1 MKFPAFNQFS
11 FLFSLPPHTNKQF
24 LIFAVSFFIVEKV
37 FSAAMSS
44 LTNQIIFDNLRDC
57 KITPSR
63 SNDSYILAVQ
73 SWFWNIIVEANLSMD
88 CLTLQNYVDKESV
101 AITEYLKRIWE
112 NHNGRYEALLRNH
125 KEFLAKRVEIPGRFF

>member
-1 MKFPAFNQFS
+1 
-11 FLFSLPPHTNKQF
+11 
-24 LIFAVSFFIVEKV
+24 
-37 FSAAMSS
+37 MSS

-125 KEFLAKRVEIPGRFF
+125 KEFLDKPVEVPGINL